1 MGVVLAA
8 PWAVSFYRRA
18 SNGAVRQ
25 MLDSALSVD
34 CDEVAECMGAKPTK
48 REVDK
53 LREAYRDIP
62 SETTSLYVADASL
75 RFRTAGVV
83 CEVASAGFP
92 QGSFG
97 RLPVGSFCPTPA
109 CVVVAMGSRLP
120 VHFLVEL
127 ACELAGSYRKD
138 SRDVRGMVERNAVL
152 ALDQLCRYLDD
163 ASNMRGS
170 KGARKAVPYV
180 IEGSGSPMETTLFTL
195 LCLGIRLGGAGLP
208 KPEMNARIDLPPE
221 QRASTGRSFLKA
233 DMLWRDKRLILE
245 YDSDWAHGNSRS
257 LNRDATR
264 RNALQDLGYT
274 VVTVTRE
281 QVFNWESFCAL
292 VSQIEKR
299 LGKADRAKCDW
310 SSKRFQVWR
319 ISRILRASGLR
330 YERCRLLWRGWF
342 ECWS

>member
-1 MGVVLAA
+1 MGVVLA
-8 PWAVSFYRRA
+8 PLWAVSFYRRA
-18 SNGAVRQ
+18 SNRVVRQ
-25 MLDSALSVD
+25 MLDSVQSVD
-34 CDEVAECMGAKPTK
+34 CDEVADCMSAKPTE
-48 REVDK
+48 REVEK
-53 LREAYRDIP
+53 LREAYCGVLSD
-62 SETTSLYVADASL
+62 SASLCVADASL
-75 RFRTAGVV
+75 RLRAADIA
-83 CEVASAGFP
+83 CEVSSVGFP
-92 QGSFG
+92 PGSFG
-97 RLPVGSFCPTPA
+97 RLGDGSFCPTPA
-109 CVVVAMGSRLP
+109 CVVVAMGARLP

-152 ALDQLCRYLDD
+152 TLDQLCRYLDD

-221 QRASTGRSFLKA
+221 QRVSTGRSFLKA
-233 DMLWRDKRLILE
+233 DMLWRDRRLILE

-292 VSQIEKR
+292 VSQIGKR

-319 ISRILRASGLR
+319 DLTNPARFGSSL
-330 YERCRLLWRGWF
+330 
-342 ECWS
+342 